1 MSDFEDYNA
10 EEPATDGDDFTDPIA
25 TFPSLYHKQSSVAMG
40 LNKSSVLQLAQCGDS
55 VCALSD
61 TGTVCVYSTDT
72 LTKTNTLQ
80 PHTAPVTGLATTHTL
95 PHMVATCST
104 DHTVK
109 VWDIRVASDKPS
121 HTLTFSGSV
130 ASQQPHCAGKPLNS
144 VAMNSSGLVAAGT
157 EQVGGETFLLFWDTR
172 QGNKLLGGY
181 WDSHNDDIT
190 SLQFHR
196 DKKDIL
202 ATGSTDGLVNVLDL
216 SQGSEDDALVTSHNT
231 EDSVGRVLW
240 YSRKGD
246 PMQLAIQTHTEEI
259 QLWNTDDV
267 GPHTV
272 FDRSSICHGIRR
284 KISEHTYIAGI
295 HASQEQG
302 GLVVIAG
309 SSCSSGPCLRLARIK
324 NKKVKPLSMLGGEGS
339 VVRCSLALEAGGYVT
354 GGEDGIVAVWREGEG
369 KNESEQKGG
378 KISKRSKKSREK
390 PY

>member
-1 MSDFEDYNA
+1 MADYDDFDA
-10 EEPATDGDDFTDPIA
+10 EEPATDGDDFTDPIS

-40 LNKSSVLQLAQCGDS
+40 LDKSSVLHLAQCGDS

-80 PHTAPVTGLATTHTL
+80 PHTAAVTGLATTHTM

-109 VWDIRVASDKPS
+109 VWDIRIASHTPT

-130 ASQQPHCAGKPLNS
+130 ASQQPHSSGKPLNS
-144 VAMNSSGLVAAGT
+144 VAVNSSGLVAAGT

-172 QGNKLLGGY
+172 KGDKLLGGY

-216 SQGSEDDALVTSHNT
+216 TQESEDDALVTSHNT
-231 EDSVGRVLW
+231 EDSVGRVVW

-246 PMQLAIQTHTEEI
+246 PMQLAILTHTEEI

-272 FDRSSICHGIRR
+272 LDRNSICHGIRR
-284 KISEHTYIAGI
+284 KISEHTYTVGV
-295 HASQEQG
+295 HASQEEE
-302 GLVVIAG
+302 GLTIIAG

-324 NKKVKPLSMLGGEGS
+324 NKKVKPLSMLGRESG
-339 VVRCSLALEAGGYVT
+339 VVRSSLALEAGGYVT
-354 GGEDGIVAVWREGEG
+354 GGEDGVVAVWREGKG
-369 KNESEQKGG
+369 DGDCDQKNG
-378 KISKRSKKSREK
+378 KISKKLKKNRDK